1 MITRDTREI
10 KWFMLVKIKQL
21 VGNKTNYC

>member
-1 MITRDTREI
+1 
-10 KWFMLVKIKQL
+10 MLVKIKQL